1 MTRRAKRGF
10 GHESQDK
17 KVSVEW
23 YTPAWVFDALGLTF
37 DLDPCAPA
45 GGVPWVPARFH
56 YTKDDDGLVIPWFGT
71 VWLNPPYGGLTEKFL
86 AKMHL
91 HRDGLA
97 LVFARTDTKWFHRYA
112 AAADAIL
119 FIEKRIAFVDGDASS
134 EQSGTGAGSMLIAW
148 GPKAVA
154 AARRFHAERGGAF
167 WQIKA

>member
-1 MTRRAKRGF
+1 M
-10 GHESQDK
+10 
-17 KVSVEW
+17 EW
-23 YTPAWVFDALGLTF
+23 YTPAWVFETLGVTF
-37 DLDPCAPA
+37 DLDPCSPP
-45 GGVPWVPARFH
+45 GGLPWLPARFH
-56 YTKDDDGLVIPWFGT
+56 YTKADDGLAVPWFGT

-112 AAADAIL
+112 SRADAIL

-148 GPKAVA
+148 GPTAVA
-154 AARRFHAERGGAF
+154 ALHRWRAARGGF
-167 WQIKA
+167 MVQNNC